1 MRVILKT
8 TAALVTSFVALWLLN
23 DAMTFALYAPS
34 PERQMGCYTAVELWL
49 AVTEPHD
56 SIRQTE
62 LFSGLSLLAA
72 VIIAAMMTA
81 IRRRRRGKLTA
92 AL

>member
-1 MRVILKT
+1 MRLTLQT
-8 TAALVTSFVALWLLN
+8 TIVLVVGVVALWLLN
-23 DAMTFALYAPS
+23 DAMTFMLYAPS

-49 AVTEPHD
+49 GVTEPHD

-72 VIIAAMMTA
+72 IVAAAVMWAT
-81 IRRRRRGKLTA
+81 RRRRRGKMTA